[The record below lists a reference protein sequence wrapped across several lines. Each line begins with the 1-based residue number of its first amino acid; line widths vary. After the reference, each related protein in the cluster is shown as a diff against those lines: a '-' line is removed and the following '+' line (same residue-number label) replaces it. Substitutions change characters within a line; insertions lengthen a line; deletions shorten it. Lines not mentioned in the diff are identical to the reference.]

1 MGNNVLCPPVFDQRH
16 AQGLKGLFRKL
27 RRRTHGD
34 LFVGIAEFFA
44 HADPD
49 VPQAGLCKGPA
60 QAGHAVLSAHQG
72 KHPGI
77 GADIRHNIVL
87 STMNTDGNHIFIRGP
102 QPRTEIGKRTEARK
116 HLHLRIFEFRQK
128 LLCPAEKS
136 HIPGHHHGEAAVFPV
151 GGNMRGDGLRID
163 GVKNRLSGAG
173 HRLGH
178 AFGADDAVCLFDGG
192 PDFTGHGG
200 PAAGADAHHRH
211 PGLPVQ
217 AEAPAHQLQ
226 RVGKAAALPL
236 GGAADDHKH
245 RARGTGGGR
254 LFRKTAPAAA
264 LLGDQVRGRHRFEH
278 SHIHFHR
285 KRPLH
290 GENMGRGKPGFPAQP
305 QGFLHGQHPG
315 IDPLPEVPDGGVAG
329 QLLAAGGQQD
339 VAPGGVEIVH
349 RAAGVGDKNRVL
361 RGGVFLPQQAQI
373 FRPGVPTGPGN
384 VFGDLRGVGMGGVH
398 HQVKALPLHHGPH
411 FLPGHAFGGNRQ
423 VVRRGQQRLAVFRGH
438 AGGHRHRLPREKLHQ
453 RTALGGSGKHT
464 ELRHPGTLWV

>member
-1 MGNNVLCPPVFDQRH
+1 MGGRGQIPAGLRRAAGDHGEVFRGKPGFVFPEQRHGGLLPLNGIYPALPGLQRHLDGHRPGTRTYIPADGIRSQLQLGQANGPHLALGHRDHTVVAAASLKGRIRQAMGNNVLCPPVFDQRH

-27 RRRTHGD
+27 RRRIHGD
-34 LFVGIAEFFA
+34 LFVRIAEFFA

-49 VPQAGLCKGPA
+49 VPQAGVCKGPA

-87 STMNTDGNHIFIRGP
+87 SPMNTDGNHIFIRGP

-236 GGAADDHKH
+236 GGAANDHQH

-278 SHIHFHR
+278 SHVHFH
-285 KRPLH
+285 
-290 GENMGRGKPGFPAQP
+290 
-305 QGFLHGQHPG
+305 
-315 IDPLPEVPDGGVAG
+315 
-329 QLLAAGGQQD
+329 
-339 VAPGGVEIVH
+339 
-349 RAAGVGDKNRVL
+349 
-361 RGGVFLPQQAQI
+361 
-373 FRPGVPTGPGN
+373 
-384 VFGDLRGVGMGGVH
+384 
-398 HQVKALPLHHGPH
+398 
-411 FLPGHAFGGNRQ
+411 
-423 VVRRGQQRLAVFRGH
+423 
-438 AGGHRHRLPREKLHQ
+438 
-453 RTALGGSGKHT
+453 
-464 ELRHPGTLWV
+464 